1 MEDYFDSNG
10 FGHLVEDAIESEICL
25 LLRDS
30 SYMLVTSSHYAI
42 GSDTYINLIAA
53 SEESNNSFIY
63 QMVSSDT
70 NSVYNADIEK
80 ILIKQN

>member
-1 MEDYFDSNG
+1 MS
-10 FGHLVEDAIESEICL
+10 
-25 LLRDS
+25 
-30 SYMLVTSSHYAI
+30 VTSSHYAI